1 VRLASSS
8 DERAKLGEAGR
19 KLYERRFDWSIV
31 AQELVQYLT
40 AEPHERA
47 AVDEAVLET
56 LR

>member
-1 VRLASSS
+1 
-8 DERAKLGEAGR
+8 LGEAGR

-31 AQELVQYLT
+31 AQELVRYLT